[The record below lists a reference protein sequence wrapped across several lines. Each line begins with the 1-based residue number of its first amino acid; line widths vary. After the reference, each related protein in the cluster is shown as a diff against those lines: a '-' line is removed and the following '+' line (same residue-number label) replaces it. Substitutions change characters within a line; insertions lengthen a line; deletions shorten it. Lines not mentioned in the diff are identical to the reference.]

1 MSVTNDSI
9 SYFFVFGP
17 RTRRNFLL
25 NFDPCVLPARC
36 VFSVHELICFKLT
49 DSFFSPCLGL
59 HNWLITVN
67 CPCHFVCFS
76 VHVHFLNVCVFRC
89 FIFDIVSFDFRFA
102 FFNFQFL
109 IFWSVLSAACVLLSF
124 WLRFFLYKLGGAS
137 LASCRPKNAVIRDDW
152 VHFANWQPE
161 RHGPRC
167 TDTKSSRK
175 VHLATCV
182 YGVCCW
188 DNSPNCLLP
197 FWI

>member
-1 MSVTNDSI
+1 M
-9 SYFFVFGP
+9 FRQGP
-17 RTRRNFLL
+17 GLAVYCQSSLSFCLL
-25 NFDPCVLPARC
+25 FCACPLSECLRFSLFHLWYRFIWLSLC
-36 VFSVHELICFKLT
+36 IFQFSV
-49 DSFFSPCLGL
+49 
-59 HNWLITVN
+59 
-67 CPCHFVCFS
+67 
-76 VHVHFLNVCVFRC
+76 
-89 FIFDIVSFDFRFA
+89 FDFLERLKRCMRPIVV
-102 FFNFQFL
+102 L
-109 IFWSVLSAACVLLSF
+109 IKI
-124 WLRFFLYKLGGAS
+124 FFLYKLGGAS